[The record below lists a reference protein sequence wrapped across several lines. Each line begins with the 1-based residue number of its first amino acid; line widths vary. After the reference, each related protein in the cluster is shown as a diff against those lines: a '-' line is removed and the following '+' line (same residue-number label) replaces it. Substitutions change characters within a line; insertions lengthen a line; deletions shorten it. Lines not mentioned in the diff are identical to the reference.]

1 MSDEKTK
8 DYISSSKMWQMSFE
22 LAKRIDMSGWKPD
35 AIIGLYRGGVFPA
48 IVIEDYLRSR
58 GCKTF
63 HFPLHCQSYDANA
76 AESTS
81 SDVKVVDLPEYV
93 TTSMAEW
100 KNILIVDDI
109 CDTGKTLEAVKAK
122 IRSYGPTAEGGTS
135 PFKFRTACLL
145 WKPDS
150 CETPPTWW
158 VKEADESTWTVFPH
172 EFVGVSLKE
181 KLIAEKKEQ

>member
-1 MSDEKTK
+1 
-8 DYISSSKMWQMSFE
+8 
-22 LAKRIDMSGWKPD
+22 
-35 AIIGLYRGGVFPA
+35 
-48 IVIEDYLRSR
+48 
-58 GCKTF
+58 
-63 HFPLHCQSYDANA
+63 
-76 AESTS
+76 
-81 SDVKVVDLPEYV
+81 
-93 TTSMAEW
+93 MAEW

-122 IRSYGPTAEGGTS
+122 IRSYGPTAEGGIA